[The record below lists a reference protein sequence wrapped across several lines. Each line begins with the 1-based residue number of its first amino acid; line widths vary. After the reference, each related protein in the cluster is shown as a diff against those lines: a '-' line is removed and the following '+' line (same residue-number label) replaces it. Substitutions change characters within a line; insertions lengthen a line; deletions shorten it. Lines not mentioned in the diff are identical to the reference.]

1 MELTNYQNSYANAP
15 QFDILLIPGSFSS
28 SELPLCA
35 SNFLTSQCLNP
46 NLIAIMS
53 IGSGISHLIQAGI
66 LHGTRAAAPKSLLPG
81 LQQRYPETL
90 WQHSSWA
97 RHDKVWSSNS
107 AISAL
112 DMMATWMREYFWDKR
127 EAVEFVLV
135 TAGLGERDE
144 YAHCDY

>member
-1 MELTNYQNSYANAP
+1 VNQNSFANAP
-15 QFDILLIPGSFSS
+15 QFDFLIIPGSFSS
-28 SELPLCA
+28 PELPLPA
-35 SNFLTSQCLNP
+35 TDFLTAQCLNP

-66 LHGTRAAAPKSLLPG
+66 LHRTRASAPKSLLPA

-90 WQHSSWA
+90 WQRSSWA

-112 DMMATWMREYFWDKR
+112 DMMATWMREYFWDRR
-127 EAVEFVLV
+127 EAVEFVLGS
-135 TAGLGERDE
+135 AGLGERNE
-144 YAHCDY
+144 YEHCDY